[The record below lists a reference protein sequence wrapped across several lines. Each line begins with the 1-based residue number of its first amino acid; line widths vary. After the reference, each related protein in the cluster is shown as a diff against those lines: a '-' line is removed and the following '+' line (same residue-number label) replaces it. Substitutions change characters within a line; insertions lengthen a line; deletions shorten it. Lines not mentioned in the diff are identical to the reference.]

1 MPGDMS
7 HATVHSERS
16 CCIFAVKA
24 SKGSSRSCVG
34 GLHLSGFMGWLAH
47 VCNLWAWGTVQGRGT
62 GWGHP
67 SECAAHPAQGPWVPV
82 SPSSHPPV
90 ALDGGLGWTDG
101 DLGWSGAWGGWME
114 TWAGRGPGWRARA
127 VLAPGADEGTGS
139 PLQSRACPQ
148 PSELLEGSRAH
159 SRSRSSTGPPGPPT
173 PTPASA
179 AGGLQRRSRRVR
191 VLPWRPVPR
200 PCGELVI
207 LISSCSL
214 SGPLKLKAP
223 PPNPHTP
230 PE

>member
-1 MPGDMS
+1 M
-7 HATVHSERS
+7 A
-16 CCIFAVKA
+16 
-24 SKGSSRSCVG
+24 
-34 GLHLSGFMGWLAH
+34 
-47 VCNLWAWGTVQGRGT
+47 LWAGLLTCATSGHGAQSREEERGGGTLLSVQPTQPGARGC
-62 GWGHP
+62 P
-67 SECAAHPAQGPWVPV
+67 S
-82 SPSSHPPV
+82 
-90 ALDGGLGWTDG
+90 ALPLIPQWLWT
-101 DLGWSGAWGGWME
+101 GAWGGRMG
-114 TWAGRGPGWRARA
+114 TWAGRGPGWTARA

-159 SRSRSSTGPPGPPT
+159 SRSCSSTGPPT